1 MIFNSVVAF
10 RLWGSDPVQ
19 ASLQKAL
26 QGKGTKGD
34 VSVTEMV
41 EVVLSLSASSF
52 FSLFPLSSLVLRT
65 TL

>member
-1 MIFNSVVAF
+1 M
-10 RLWGSDPVQ
+10 Q